1 MDPREK
7 LSPERVESIFRYM
20 TDNTGIEM
28 SDPSPEEPP
37 SSRSEKT
44 RGTVADAW
52 LDSAADR
59 ASATLEVVRREWAL
73 ALTRAGNI
81 SGDRV
86 RRPQVRP
93 IAWRRSV
100 PRLELAWY
108 ALTMAVAVAVGI
120 LIPHVV

>member
-20 TDNTGIEM
+20 TDNTGIAM
-28 SDPSPEEPP
+28 PDPLPEEQPR
-37 SSRSEKT
+37 SRSEKA

-86 RRPQVRP
+86 RRTQVR
-93 IAWRRSV
+93 S
-100 PRLELAWY
+100 
-108 ALTMAVAVAVGI
+108 
-120 LIPHVV
+120 